1 MGQGGAPTPGRKAV
15 AGAGSRLN
23 RRLSMSDHFSG
34 PRAIAGPAG
43 DICDLYAFPS
53 PERSGHL
60 VLVLNVLPQ
69 ATSDS
74 HFSEAI
80 VYRFRLRPV
89 TIAGVGGATAF
100 PFAGEDQEL
109 VFTCQFEAPRQ
120 DGAGVAPVQEGWCVS
135 PSGETARFRVHDEQG
150 EWKDGLRVYAG
161 LRADPFFLDV
171 PALLESQK
179 TGRLAFKAI
188 GTNSLI
194 GLNVLSIVVEA
205 DCRPRLSS
213 GRGPLL
219 AVVGETVV
227 AGKLPIRIE
236 RVGRPEIK
244 NAIMSMKEFDQVN
257 RDLEVR
263 DLYNLED
270 AFHMS
275 KDYGGAYRARLHA
288 NLALFDRLDGK
299 MDWPLGPNGVHPLT
313 ELLLADYL
321 VVDPTRPY
329 AADSFFEIEQATLHG
344 RTHQTCGGRSPNDD
358 AMDTLLTLLINAGNG
373 ARVSDG
379 VDRPATPVS
388 DAFPYL
394 APPTFMPTD

>member
-1 MGQGGAPTPGRKAV
+1 
-15 AGAGSRLN
+15 
-23 RRLSMSDHFSG
+23 MSDHFSG

-53 PERSGHL
+53 PEHSDHL

-74 HFSEAI
+74 YFSDAI
-80 VYRFRLRPV
+80 VCRFRLRPV
-89 TIAGVGGATAF
+89 TIGGVGRATAF
-100 PFAGEDQEL
+100 PFAGEDHEL
-109 VFTCQFEAPRQ
+109 VFSCHFEAPRQ
-120 DGAGVAPVQEGWCVS
+120 DGAGVRPMQEGWCMT
-135 PSGETARFRVHDEQG
+135 PSGETVRFRVHDEQG
-150 EWKDGLRVYAG
+150 ARSDGLRVYGG
-161 LRADPFFLDV
+161 LRADPFFIDL
-171 PALLESQK
+171 PALIESQK
-179 TGRLAFKAI
+179 TGRLVFKAA
-188 GTNSLI
+188 GTNTAI
-194 GLNVLSIVVEA
+194 GFNTLSIVVEA
-205 DCRPRLSS
+205 DCRRWLHS

-236 RVGRPEIK
+236 RIGRPEVK
-244 NAIMSMKEFDQVN
+244 NAILSMKEFDQVN

-275 KDYGGAYRARLHA
+275 KDYGGVYRSRMHA
-288 NLALFDRLDGK
+288 NLALFDRMDGK
-299 MDWPLGPNGVHPLT
+299 TDWPLGPDGAHPLT

-329 AADSFFEIEQATLHG
+329 ATDGFFEIEQATLQG
-344 RTHQTCGGRSPNDD
+344 RAHQTCGGRSLNDD
-358 AMDTLLTLLINAGNG
+358 VMDTLYTLLVNAGNG

-379 VDRPATPVS
+379 VDCPATPVS

-394 APPTFMPTD
+394 APPTSLPRGNLQGVQL

>member
-1 MGQGGAPTPGRKAV
+1 
-15 AGAGSRLN
+15 
-23 RRLSMSDHFSG
+23 MSDHFSG

-43 DICDLYAFPS
+43 DICDLFAFPS
-53 PERSGHL
+53 PQRSGHL
-60 VLVLNVLPQ
+60 VLVLDVLPK

-109 VFTCQFEAPRQ
+109 VFTCHFEAPRQ
-120 DGAGVAPVQEGWCVS
+120 DGAGMAQVQEGWCVP
-135 PSGETARFRVHDEQG
+135 PSGETVRFRVHDEQG
-150 EWKDGLRVYAG
+150 GSKDGLRVFAG
-161 LRADPFFLDV
+161 RRADPFFLDV

-179 TGRLAFKAI
+179 TGRLAFKAV

-194 GLNVLSIVVEA
+194 GLNVMSIVVEA
-205 DCRPRLSS
+205 DCRPWLSS

-219 AVVGETVV
+219 GVVGETVV

-299 MDWPLGPNGVHPLT
+299 TNWPLSPDGAHPLT
-313 ELLLADYL
+313 DLLLADYL
-321 VVDPTRPY
+321 VVDVTRPY
-329 AADSFFEIEQATLHG
+329 AADSFFEIEQAALNG
-344 RTHQTCGGRSPNDD
+344 RTHQTCGGRSLKDD
-358 AMDTLLTLLINAGNG
+358 AMDTLFTLLVNAGNG

-379 VDRPATPVS
+379 VDSPQTPVS
-388 DAFPYL
+388 DSFPYL
-394 APPTFMPTD
+394 APPTSIPADNLQATLAALGVPKE